1 MAGQEGGAL
10 DSHHALGRVSALGR
24 ALPVLY
30 MSPCLP
36 RAPWA
41 PTFGVRCC
49 SGGSASCSPCLGGS
63 PSLRLASSAVGCPV
77 PTSPFMGSW
86 CVWLLFCCP
95 SVNLRSAF
103 LALLVS
109 RGVAAAAPGLLYRSC
124 LFLYPRP
131 SAASFR
137 WSVILDLSLGA
148 PVGSSSAFPADFV
161 SNLFRS
167 RFLNWLILS
176 YFLFL
181 FSLSFCPALLPVPL
195 LLGAFPFMD
204 LLLATSACSHGLP
217 LASSTPTD
225 FDRLCLLAAHTF
237 FLFRN

>member
-1 MAGQEGGAL
+1 ML
-10 DSHHALGRVSALGR
+10 DSHRALGRVSALGR

-49 SGGSASCSPCLGGS
+49 SGGSASCSPCRGLTVPAPCLLGRW
-63 PSLRLASSAVGCPV
+63 LSS
-77 PTSPFMGSW
+77 TDLPFHG
-86 CVWLLFCCP
+86 
-95 SVNLRSAF
+95 
-103 LALLVS
+103 LLVCLAPVLLPFGEFTVCFPGTS
-109 RGVAAAAPGLLYRSC
+109 CVPRCCRGRSWPPVSC
-124 LFLYPRP
+124 LYLFPRP

-137 WSVILDLSLGA
+137 WSLILDLSLGA
-148 PVGSSSAFPADFV
+148 SVGSSSAFPADFV

-176 YFLFL
+176 FFLFL
-181 FSLSFCPALLPVPL
+181 FALSFCPALLPVPL

>member
-1 MAGQEGGAL
+1 MVRAPRKCSRARSALQRSRATLGSEAPGCAIARDSDPMMTGPMCSCQSSGARLPVAGQEGGAF

-103 LALLVS
+103 LALIVS
-109 RGVAAAAPGLLYRSC
+109 RGFAAAAPG
-124 LFLYPRP
+124 FLYHVSTCSRVLPRLP
-131 SAASFR
+131 F
-137 WSVILDLSLGA
+137 
-148 PVGSSSAFPADFV
+148 VGV
-161 SNLFRS
+161 
-167 RFLNWLILS
+167 
-176 YFLFL
+176 
-181 FSLSFCPALLPVPL
+181 
-195 LLGAFPFMD
+195 
-204 LLLATSACSHGLP
+204 
-217 LASSTPTD
+217 
-225 FDRLCLLAAHTF
+225 
-237 FLFRN
+237 